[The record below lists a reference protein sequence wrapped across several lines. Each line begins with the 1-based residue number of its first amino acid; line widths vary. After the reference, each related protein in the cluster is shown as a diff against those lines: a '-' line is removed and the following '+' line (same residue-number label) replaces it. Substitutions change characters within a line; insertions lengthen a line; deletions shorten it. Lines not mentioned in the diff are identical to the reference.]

1 VSGPQEESELLHG
14 LQRAAEFMGVVRKG
28 QAERCKGMTGGIFLG
43 SEQLAAIETAVVD
56 SNLARKVEEAP
67 ELDGAVFRTAQVFE
81 EMCRRQHVDVGES
94 MRPRV
99 VSLLAVELLANHQAL
114 PEATTDRLEALTAL
128 QGGIGPELVREFGER
143 FKDSRSYFENA
154 ARHASN
160 PREHLQKM
168 SRMHTGKYEK
178 SSPRWTTEVKRN
190 RESRNETGRS
200 PNQE

>member
-1 VSGPQEESELLHG
+1 MHVI
-14 LQRAAEFMGVVRKG
+14 RKG
-28 QAERCKGMTGGIFLG
+28 QAERGKGMMGGVFLG
-43 SEQLAAIETAVVD
+43 SEQLAAIEAAVVD

-67 ELDGAVFRTAQVFE
+67 ELYGAVFRTAQIFE

-94 MRPRV
+94 MRPGIVR
-99 VSLLAVELLANHQAL
+99 LLATELLANREAL
-114 PEATTDRLEALTAL
+114 PEATTGRLEALTAL